1 VFTLVDPRRLLRIL
15 SPIDK
20 KSTIL
25 VMRFYTIALRVL
37 LVVLAV
43 GFALAYLVL
52 YIVSLDLAASY
63 PALAHL
69 RVPLFL
75 ASVVAGIPA
84 AIALGA
90 LWLFAAL
97 VGSGEGFSPRAVRQL
112 RLMRNCFG
120 VMAAYL
126 LVAFVVTT
134 IALAPGQS
142 PGVFL
147 AWCASEVVAVFL
159 FTLIAV
165 MVELFDNARAIR
177 QELEL
182 TV

>member
-1 VFTLVDPRRLLRIL
+1 MIF
-15 SPIDK
+15 SMK
-20 KSTIL
+20 A
-25 VMRFYTIALRVL
+25 YTVALRAL
-37 LVVLAV
+37 LVILAAGVVLA
-43 GFALAYLVL
+43 YLLL

-75 ASVVAGIPA
+75 ASVAAGIPT

-97 VGSGEGFSPRAVRQL
+97 VGKGEGFSPRAVRQL
-112 RLMRNCFG
+112 RLMRNCFA

-126 LVAFVVTT
+126 LVAFIVTT
-134 IALAPGQS
+134 IAMAPGQS
-142 PGVFL
+142 PSVFL
-147 AWCASEVVAVFL
+147 AWCASEVVALFL
-159 FTLIAV
+159 LTLIAV
-165 MVELFDNARAIR
+165 MVKLFDNATTIR
-177 QELEL
+177 QEHEL

>member
-1 VFTLVDPRRLLRIL
+1 
-15 SPIDK
+15 
-20 KSTIL
+20 
-25 VMRFYTIALRVL
+25 MRFYTIALRVL
-37 LVVLAV
+37 LVMLAV
-43 GFALAYLVL
+43 GVVLAYLML

-63 PALAHL
+63 PTLAHL
-69 RVPLFL
+69 RVPLFV
-75 ASVVAGIPA
+75 ASLVAGVPA

-90 LWLFAAL
+90 LWLFTAL
-97 VGSGEGFSPRAVRQL
+97 VASGEGFSTAAVRHL

-126 LVAFVVTT
+126 LLAFIATT

-147 AWCASEVVAVFL
+147 AWCASETVALFL

-165 MVELFDNARAIR
+165 MVKLFDNATAVRH
-177 QELEL
+177 EHEL

>member
-1 VFTLVDPRRLLRIL
+1 MI
-15 SPIDK
+15 SIMK
-20 KSTIL
+20 A
-25 VMRFYTIALRVL
+25 YTIALRAL
-37 LVVLAV
+37 LVILAAGVVLA
-43 GFALAYLVL
+43 YLLL

-69 RVPLFL
+69 RVPLVL
-75 ASVVAGIPA
+75 ASVAAGIPA

-97 VGSGEGFSPRAVRQL
+97 VGQGEGFSPKAVRQL
-112 RLMRNCFG
+112 RLMRNCFA

-126 LVAFVVTT
+126 LVAFIVTT

-147 AWCASEVVAVFL
+147 AWCASEVVALFL
-159 FTLIAV
+159 LTLIAV
-165 MVELFDNARAIR
+165 MVKLFDNATTIR
-177 QELEL
+177 QEHEL

>member
-69 RVPLFL
+69 RVPLVL

-120 VMAAYL
+120 VMAA
-126 LVAFVVTT
+126 
-134 IALAPGQS
+134 
-142 PGVFL
+142 
-147 AWCASEVVAVFL
+147 
-159 FTLIAV
+159 
-165 MVELFDNARAIR
+165 
-177 QELEL
+177 
-182 TV
+182 